1 MQFSTVM
8 EGCQRKWRAI
18 VSSDL
23 LTPNG
28 GMWYNWGGGIFQMHD
43 WVHQR

>member
-18 VSSDL
+18 VSSGLMDL

-28 GMWYNWGGGIFQMHD
+28 GMWYNWGVVFPD
-43 WVHQR
+43 A